1 MPNAKVLAKK
11 QSDVEALKEKFAGAK
26 LVILAD
32 YRGINVDDVTKMRA
46 ELRKDENT
54 EYLVAKNSTFRF
66 AVKGTEYEGIS
77 EKLEGPTAVVFSTE
91 DYVGPAKILYDYA
104 KNSDFYKIKGGI
116 MDGKVIDSEEII
128 KLAKY
133 HQKKCYLHKLLQHCL
148 LISETLLL
156 YLIKLESKKKEQML
170 SFISCL
176 FLKNCQF

>member
-54 EYLVAKNSTFRF
+54 EYLVAKNSTLRF

-104 KNSDFYKIKGGI
+104 KDSEFYKIKGGI

-128 KLAKY
+128 KLAKLPSKEMLLTQVATALLANIRNVAVVLDQVRE
-133 HQKKCYLHKLLQHCL
+133 QKEGAKA
-148 LISETLLL
+148 
-156 YLIKLESKKKEQML
+156 
-170 SFISCL
+170 
-176 FLKNCQF
+176 